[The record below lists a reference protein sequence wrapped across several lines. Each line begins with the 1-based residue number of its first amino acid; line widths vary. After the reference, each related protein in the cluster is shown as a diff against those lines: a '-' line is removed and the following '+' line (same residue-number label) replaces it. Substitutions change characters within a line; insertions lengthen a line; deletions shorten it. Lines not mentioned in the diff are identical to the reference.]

1 MATAD
6 VVLASVS
13 KWYGQHVA
21 VDGINLEIEQGTY
34 CCLLGPS
41 GCGKTST
48 LRMIA
53 GHERISDGHISIRG
67 QDVTE
72 LPPARRNTSLM
83 FQDYALFPHLSL
95 VDNVA
100 FGLKMRGM
108 GKGPRR
114 RQATEMLGIVGMGG
128 HEQKLPAQL
137 SGGQRQRVALARS
150 LVTEPA
156 VLLLDEPLSAL
167 DRLLRVRMRG
177 ELKRLQR
184 QLGVTFV
191 HVTHSQEEALA
202 LADLIVVMQAG
213 RIVQSGTA
221 REVYNEARTPFVATL
236 IGDHNV
242 LSGKVTE
249 RADGTLTVTGTD
261 GERFIVPGEASIGET
276 VWFTVRADHVSLDP
290 SWLGATTNGAAHGPI
305 NAIQGTAAAVEYLGH
320 SVRVRLETGAGAEI
334 WAYLPDEQFSQA
346 PVELGGPAAVCWQSD
361 DAVLLSA
368 TT

>member
-1 MATAD
+1 MGTSD

-13 KWYGQHVA
+13 KSYGHHLA
-21 VDGINLEIEQGTY
+21 VDSIDLEIERGTY

-48 LRMIA
+48 LRMVA
-53 GHERISDGHISIRG
+53 GHERVTDGRIFIRG

-83 FQDYALFPHLSL
+83 FQEYALFPHLTL

-100 FGLKMRGM
+100 FGLKMRGV
-108 GKGPRR
+108 GKSQRR
-114 RQATEMLGIVGMGG
+114 KQAAEMLGTVGMGG
-128 HEQKLPAQL
+128 QEQKLPGQL
-137 SGGQRQRVALARS
+137 SGGQRQRVALARA

-184 QLGVTFV
+184 QFGVTV
-191 HVTHSQEEALA
+191 IHVTHSQEEALA
-202 LADLIVVMQAG
+202 LADLVVVMQNG
-213 RIVQSGTA
+213 HIVQSGSA
-221 REVYNEARTPFVATL
+221 RDVYNDARTPFVATL

-242 LSGKVTE
+242 LSGTVVE
-249 RADGTLTVTGTD
+249 RAGEHVTLTGPA
-261 GERFIVPGEASIGET
+261 GERFVVPGDAPVGET
-276 VWFTVRADHVSLDP
+276 AWFTVRADHIALAPAAEDGANVVS
-290 SWLGATTNGAAHGPI
+290 GV
-305 NAIQGTAAAVEYLGH
+305 AAAVEYLGH
-320 SVRVRLETGAGAEI
+320 SVRVRLETGAGAEL
-334 WAYLPDEQFSQA
+334 WAYLPDEQFCQA
-346 PVELGGPAAVCWQSD
+346 PVALGEQTAVRWQSD
-361 DAVLLSA
+361 NAVMLSA